1 MIDKNS
7 PLPLYS
13 QLQNI
18 MVEKIKEGIY
28 PQDKALPSE
37 FELVDTYGVSRTTV
51 RQAIDNLVKD
61 GYLEKRRGVGT
72 FVVDRKK
79 RNLWDLQELKSFR
92 EEFISKGFV
101 VRTEALNIN
110 CVKANKE
117 LNEVFGKDISECY
130 CLERL
135 RYINEKPVICVTTY
149 VPKSI
154 APGLDIYNF
163 SKESLFDI
171 LSTQYNVQIKYATK
185 EFRAISATNNDAKL
199 LNIEKNSPIQLVK
212 TTTYNDKNIPIEYSI
227 SRDRGDISIYKVKV
241 NYRNK

>member
-1 MIDKNS
+1 MIDKNN

-28 PQDKALPSE
+28 PLDKALPSE

-79 RNLWDLQELKSFR
+79 KNLWDLQELKSFR

-101 VRTEALNIN
+101 VRTEALKITCIKIN
-110 CVKANKE
+110 NELKE
-117 LNEVFGKDISECY
+117 IFSEKISECY

-149 VPKSI
+149 VPKDI
-154 APGLDIYNF
+154 APGLDTYNF

-171 LSTQYNVQIKYATK
+171 LSKKYNVQIKYATK
-185 EFRAISATNNDAKL
+185 EFKAISATSSDAKL

-212 TTTYNDKNIPIEYSI
+212 TITYDEKNVPIEYSI
-227 SRDRGDISIYKVKV
+227 SRDRGDISVYKVKV
-241 NYRNK
+241 NYRNR

>member
-1 MIDKNS
+1 MIDKNN

-28 PQDKALPSE
+28 PLDKALPSE

-79 RNLWDLQELKSFR
+79 KNLWDLQELKSFR

-101 VRTEALNIN
+101 VRTEALKIT
-110 CVKANKE
+110 CIKINKE
-117 LNEVFGKDISECY
+117 LKEIFSEKISECY

-149 VPKSI
+149 VPKI
-154 APGLDIYNF
+154 
-163 SKESLFDI
+163 
-171 LSTQYNVQIKYATK
+171 
-185 EFRAISATNNDAKL
+185 
-199 LNIEKNSPIQLVK
+199 
-212 TTTYNDKNIPIEYSI
+212 
-227 SRDRGDISIYKVKV
+227 
-241 NYRNK
+241 